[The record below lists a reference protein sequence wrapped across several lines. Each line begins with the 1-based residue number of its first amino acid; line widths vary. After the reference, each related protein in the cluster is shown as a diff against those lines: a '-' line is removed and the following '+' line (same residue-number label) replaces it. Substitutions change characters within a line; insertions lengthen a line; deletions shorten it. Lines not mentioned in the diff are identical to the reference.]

1 MGASAV
7 HAADKAQGEPIVIG
21 VIEDRSGSATF
32 YSQESVKAITLF
44 AESINKGELA
54 YMGET
59 TGKEPGIQGRPI
71 ELIFEADENNAN
83 LTVVKSR
90 RLVARGAGVLD
101 RKSVVEG
108 ESVDVRVGC
117 GGGRNIKKKTKA

>member
-1 MGASAV
+1 MFQLCNKTILAAAMSALTSLMGASAV

-59 TGKEPGIQGRPI
+59 TGKEPGIQGR
-71 ELIFEADENNAN
+71 
-83 LTVVKSR
+83 
-90 RLVARGAGVLD
+90 D
-101 RKSVVEG
+101 RKSTRLN
-108 ESVDVRVGC
+108 SSH
-117 GGGRNIKKKTKA
+117 